1 MIKKRN
7 SWMVFGI
14 STAMLVLVILAFIM
28 NEPAFSPIN
37 SEDCSNVGAC
47 CIEGFCADEYSQE
60 ACINSG
66 GTWGGNWSFCGN
78 SQENGNCNIIPANE
92 NVCNS

>member
-14 STAMLVLVILAFIM
+14 SAAMLVLVILALIM
-28 NEPAFSPIN
+28 GEPSFSPID
-37 SEDCSNVGAC
+37 SEECPNVGAC
-47 CIEGFCADEYSQE
+47 CIEGFCVEEYSQE
-60 ACINSG
+60 NCVNSG
-66 GTWGGNWSFCGN
+66 GTWGGKGSSCED
-78 SQENGNCNIIPANE
+78 SQENKTCNIIPANE